1 MFSEF
6 DERTQ
11 ANMEV
16 ALHRATNDLPADQ
29 AESHEARRFIAEW
42 LIDAARGGHT
52 GLVELTAVARRAAI
66 ALRAKR

>member
-16 ALHRATNDLPADQ
+16 ALDRAVADLPNEQ
-29 AESHEARRFIAEW
+29 AQSHDARRFIAEA
-42 LIDAARGGHT
+42 LIDAARGGHD
-52 GLVELTAVARRAAI
+52 GLVELTAVARRAVI
-66 ALRAKR
+66 LLRAKR